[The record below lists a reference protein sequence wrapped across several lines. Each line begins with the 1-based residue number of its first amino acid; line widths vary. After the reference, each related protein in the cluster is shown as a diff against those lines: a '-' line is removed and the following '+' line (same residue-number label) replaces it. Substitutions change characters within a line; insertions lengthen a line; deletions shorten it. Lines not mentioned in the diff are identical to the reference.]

1 MRTPSFVPNVASMGA
16 RSSVSRVRRH
26 RLLRVPQTDTEY
38 RLEVTR
44 GLLVVSGFVLS
55 IPLAFVLV
63 SWTPVI
69 WIALL
74 PLDRLLVAP
83 ARRARDL
90 TLNQAVAV
98 KRSS

>member
-1 MRTPSFVPNVASMGA
+1 
-16 RSSVSRVRRH
+16 
-26 RLLRVPQTDTEY
+26 
-38 RLEVTR
+38 
-44 GLLVVSGFVLS
+44 VVSGFVLS